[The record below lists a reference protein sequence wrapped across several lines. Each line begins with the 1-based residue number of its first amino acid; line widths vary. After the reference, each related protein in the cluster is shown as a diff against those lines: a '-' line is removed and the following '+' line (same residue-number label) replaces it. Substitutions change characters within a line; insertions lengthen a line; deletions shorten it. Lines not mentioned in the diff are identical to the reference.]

1 MARRR
6 KYREDLAYS
15 EWHRHRLAEL
25 YKRIG
30 HRLDMADRD
39 WTEFCHHCKIPLAI
53 MEEVVDRGQNLDE
66 KSTRVTRN
74 LARMAEISA
83 YLIAPRTERPR
94 AVQDEIDRLGALIF
108 ELEAAY
114 PIVEFHI
121 KELYPEHTGLR
132 SLTPDEA
139 AEFFL
144 LLHRRHHETCQ
155 EARRA
160 GEFMVKRNALRQA
173 MKRHGMVPETPSLF
187 DEMWVGK

>member
-6 KYREDLAYS
+6 RYGEDLTYA
-15 EWHRHRLAEL
+15 EWHRNRLAQL

-39 WTEFCHHCKIPLAI
+39 WTEFCHHCKMPLAI
-53 MEEVVDRGQNLDE
+53 IEEVVDRGQNLNE

-74 LARMAEISA
+74 LAGMADIEA
-83 YLIAPRTERPR
+83 YLVAPRTERPR
-94 AVQDEIDRLGALIF
+94 KVQDEIDRLHGLIRD
-108 ELEAAY
+108 LEAAH

-121 KELYPEHTGLR
+121 KEIHPDHTDLR

-155 EARRA
+155 QARRG
-160 GEFMVKRNALRQA
+160 GEFPVRQKALREA
-173 MKRHGMVPETPSLF
+173 MERNGIAPHTPSLF
-187 DEMWVGK
+187 ERNPA